1 MVDGSNGNLQVCDE
15 WPDVFADIT
24 DRFLLKHESRFRAK
38 NNIRCMPTY
47 PLTIEDVQAYLE
59 RV

>member
-1 MVDGSNGNLQVCDE
+1 MTDSLSDE
-15 WPDVFADIT
+15 INPSDYEHLMQ
-24 DRFLLKHESRFRAK
+24 DRD
-38 NNIRCMPTY
+38 IRCMPTY